1 MESYVPDTGIAVLEK
16 LSQIEAKLNASHV
29 LNGGFEKLVL
39 DVRHTNEQIAE
50 MKISLEQMNTT
61 INDPEEGVR
70 SRVRDLEAESHR
82 RWDFVQEA
90 KAKIDE
96 FDDLLAWKKE
106 VEEKINL
113 VDKHN
118 LDLDRLKIWQ
128 SNLSK
133 IQWLFGSTIL
143 VLIIQTLLGVVLP

>member
-1 MESYVPDTGIAVLEK
+1 MHDTTNSVLEK
-16 LSQIEAKLNASHV
+16 LSQIEAKLNSSHV

-39 DVRHTNEQIAE
+39 DVRHTNEQISE

-90 KAKIDE
+90 KTKIDE
-96 FDDLLAWKKE
+96 FDDLLSWKKDI
-106 VEEKINL
+106 EEKINL
-113 VDKHN
+113 VDQHR

-128 SNLSK
+128 ANLSK

-143 VLIIQTLLGVVLP
+143 VLIIKTVLGVELP

>member
-1 MESYVPDTGIAVLEK
+1 MPDTGIAVLEK

>member
-1 MESYVPDTGIAVLEK
+1 MPDSENVVLEK
-16 LSQIEAKLNASHV
+16 LMKIEAKLNASHV

-39 DVRHTNEQIAE
+39 DVRHTNEQISA
-50 MKISLEQMNTT
+50 MKISLDQMNTT

-70 SRVRDLEAESHR
+70 SRVRDLESESHR

-96 FDDLLAWKKE
+96 FDDLLSWKKE

-113 VDKHN
+113 VDRHN

-128 SNLSK
+128 ANLSK

-143 VLIIQTLLGVVLP
+143 ILIIKTLLGVVLP

>member
-1 MESYVPDTGIAVLEK
+1 MPDSGNAVLEK

-50 MKISLEQMNTT
+50 MKMSLEQMNTT

-96 FDDLLAWKKE
+96 FDDLLSWKKE

-113 VDKHN
+113 VDRHN

-143 VLIIQTLLGVVLP
+143 ILIIQTLLGVVLP

>member
-1 MESYVPDTGIAVLEK
+1 MPDVENEVLEK
-16 LSQIEAKLNASHV
+16 LRQIEAKLNASHV

-39 DVRHTNEQIAE
+39 DVRHTNEQIGE

-70 SRVRDLEAESHR
+70 SRVRDLETESHR

-96 FDDLLAWKKE
+96 FDDLLVWKKE
-106 VEEKINL
+106 VEDKINL
-113 VDKHN
+113 VDQHN
-118 LDLDRLKIWQ
+118 IELDRLKIWQ
-128 SNLSK
+128 SNLRK
-133 IQWLFGSTIL
+133 IQWLFGSTIMI
-143 VLIIQTLLGVVLP
+143 LIIQMLLGVILS